1 MSQKRRR
8 RNQHEWHNPT
18 KVKFIPAITGE
29 ENVFEFFKDV
39 FPVKFIQ
46 DELPG
51 IKSFFEAPEWFRSD
65 LDPTFQVYPDP
76 DPIFKSAQL
85 IWQTLSVYNGQDL
98 PRLSMEKNMYVVK
111 DEFDDF

>member
-1 MSQKRRR
+1 
-8 RNQHEWHNPT
+8 
-18 KVKFIPAITGE
+18 
-29 ENVFEFFKDV
+29 
-39 FPVKFIQ
+39 
-46 DELPG
+46 
-51 IKSFFEAPEWFRSD
+51 

-76 DPIFKSAQL
+76 DPIFISAQL